1 MPCFVLRQPNLLTI
15 ITNWYGVFEFP
26 KQATTKNSAL
36 KRRLLKTEGSCPF
49 LWPTCDCFI
58 LHPTKTPDD
67 TCYLIY
73 HKCLTILSKCVT
85 SRYTNVKLAQGT
97 VYARWTPPAP
107 ADKSAINGRSV
118 WEPAASRRHLTSLI
132 MNIHNKSQDFGC
144 SVTLE

>member
-1 MPCFVLRQPNLLTI
+1 MEYLSFQSKPQQKFQHWNADYSRRRDLALFCGQHVIVSSYTL
-15 ITNWYGVFEFP
+15 P
-26 KQATTKNSAL
+26 KHQM
-36 KRRLLKTEGSCPF
+36 
-49 LWPTCDCFI
+49 
-58 LHPTKTPDD
+58 TPAIWS
-67 TCYLIY
+67 TSY

-107 ADKSAINGRSV
+107 ADKSAINGRSA

-132 MNIHNKSQDFGC
+132 MNIHNKSQVFGC